1 MGKGTDNTPQVKF
14 ITGFSIFALVETMAY
29 SACGVQRVGLYCH
42 LLDHGV
48 AALGNPWQ
56 SQRSRVSSW

>member
-48 AALGNPWQ
+48 AALGNPW
-56 SQRSRVSSW
+56 